1 MMDPDYPIGIADGI
15 LTQLDY
21 LLRLSEK
28 SPEMRPDLLQRLHDG
43 VNEYKAALTV
53 DFYES
58 VRI

>member
-1 MMDPDYPIGIADGI
+1 MMDPDYPIGI
-15 LTQLDY
+15 TQLDY

-58 VRI
+58 VRV